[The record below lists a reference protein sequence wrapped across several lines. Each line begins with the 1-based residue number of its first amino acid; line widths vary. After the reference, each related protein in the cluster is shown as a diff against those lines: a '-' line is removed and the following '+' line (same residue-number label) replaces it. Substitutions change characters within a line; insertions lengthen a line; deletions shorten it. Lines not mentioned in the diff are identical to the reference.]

1 MKIPVLLLLAACQV
15 LAQAPQGGADSIAVR
30 GDVATPLTLT
40 ATDLSGMPR
49 QTVTVEEEDGSKV
62 SYEGVLLRDVLAKA
76 GAPVGNKL
84 RGKALATYIVAKAKD
99 GYQVVFTPGEID
111 ASFGNTTI
119 IIADRRD
126 GKPLF
131 GYQGPFRLT
140 IPGDK
145 AGARSV
151 RMLESIEIVRLA
163 K

>member
-1 MKIPVLLLLAACQV
+1 MAALATGAF
-15 LAQAPQGGADSIAVR
+15 AQTPEGGPSTVAVK
-30 GDVATPLTLT
+30 GDVSIPLTLT
-40 ATDLSGMPR
+40 AADLAAMPR
-49 QTVTVEEEDGSKV
+49 QTVTVEEDDGSKV

-76 GAPVGNKL
+76 GAPAGNKL

-119 IIADRRD
+119 IIADKRD

-151 RMLESIEIVRLA
+151 RMLESIEVVRLA